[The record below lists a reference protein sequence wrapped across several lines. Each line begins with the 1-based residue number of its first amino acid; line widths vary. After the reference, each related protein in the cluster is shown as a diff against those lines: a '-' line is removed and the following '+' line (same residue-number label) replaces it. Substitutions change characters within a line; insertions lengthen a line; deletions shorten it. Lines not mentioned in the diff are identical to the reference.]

1 MNSGRCTPESPLAA
15 LLASSSAFS
24 LSPRLRHTSHTLTA
38 ASWPALARYLPF
50 LLNFIVQITPVEC
63 TVFQDPSQEHPCA
76 APSQASARAQSISK
90 QSGCWCT
97 AAAKIVG
104 RGLTIVCIEFL
115 DDAEVRKLLDQLGV
129 RLHLHRLV
137 RAAPRRR
144 GRPAAQAAEGGPR
157 VHLRDPTRHPSANRL
172 ELLGRLQTRLAGPPA
187 HAHGQ
192 IQGTHSA
199 DTLKLVGLIA
209 DKAGRAISTCAP
221 AHAHG
226 QTEGMHSANILDMLK
241 ITVDKAG
248 RATSTCA

>member
-104 RGLTIVCIEFL
+104 EVLPLCALSSWMMQRCVSSLTSLECACTFTGLS
-115 DDAEVRKLLDQLGV
+115 
-129 RLHLHRLV
+129 
-137 RAAPRRR
+137 
-144 GRPAAQAAEGGPR
+144 GPR
-157 VHLRDPTRHPSANRL
+157 PEGEAGPLLKRLKEDPVSICAIPPGIRQPTDLNYWDDCRQGWQGHQHMHMGRYKARIQPTHLNWWGL
-172 ELLGRLQTRLAGPPA
+172 LQTRLAEPSA
-187 HAHGQ
+187 HAHQHMRMGRQ
-192 IQGTHSA
+192 RACIQPTY
-199 DTLKLVGLIA
+199 
-209 DKAGRAISTCAP
+209 
-221 AHAHG
+221 
-226 QTEGMHSANILDMLK
+226 
-241 ITVDKAG
+241 
-248 RATSTCA
+248 